1 MAVLKYKDPNTG
13 EFKSLDLGSI
23 EIIDNFDSSDIDS
36 ALSANQGRVLNEKF
50 ANYLALSGGTITG
63 DLTVNNQIYMN
74 GNKVLSFVVT
84 DSWE

>member
-1 MAVLKYKDPNTG
+1 MAVLKYRDPDTG

-23 EIIDNFDSSDIDS
+23 EIIDNLDSSQTDS

-50 ANYLALSGGTITG
+50 ANYLELSGGTITG
-63 DLTVNNQIYMN
+63 DLTVDRQIYMN